1 MNILKLALLGI
12 LRIAFLGSLNGAL
25 CVYALF
31 LSDAAVT
38 SAAPEGNGHVG
49 GTAPYGAPKG
59 NSNATIG

>member
-12 LRIAFLGSLNGAL
+12 LRIAFLGSLKGAL

-38 SAAPEGNGHVG
+38 RA
-49 GTAPYGAPKG
+49 
-59 NSNATIG
+59 